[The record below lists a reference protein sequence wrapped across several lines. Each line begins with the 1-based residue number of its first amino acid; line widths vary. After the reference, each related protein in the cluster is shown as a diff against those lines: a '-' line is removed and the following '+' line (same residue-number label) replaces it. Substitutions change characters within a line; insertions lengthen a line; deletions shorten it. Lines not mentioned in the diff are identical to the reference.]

1 MPPTR
6 IAPGR
11 HRPQSRL
18 RLLAGSV
25 TSTDPR
31 LDLVERFFRGTGST
45 YDVMVHA
52 ATLGLDR
59 LWKRRM
65 IQIVR
70 EQVGRPRAILDLACG
85 TGLSTFAF
93 ARAFP
98 EARIVGVELREEYL
112 DRARTKCRGGRYPH
126 VEFVLSRAEAFE
138 STEPFDVVTASYLAK
153 YADLPVLVEHIAGA
167 RHAVPLLAH
176 GGLLVMHDFT
186 LPPNRIILAV
196 WRGYFRMLQTV
207 GAKIVPAWKAIYDG
221 LPVLIEQTR
230 WTSELT
236 TLLHARGFRDVTFER
251 LTLGGS
257 AIITARRP
265 TPASTDTPS
274 APPPTRSRPD

>member
-1 MPPTR
+1 MP
-6 IAPGR
+6 
-11 HRPQSRL
+11 S
-18 RLLAGSV
+18 
-25 TSTDPR
+25 DPR

-65 IQIVR
+65 VQIVR
-70 EQVGRPRAILDLACG
+70 EQVGRPRVILDLACG

-98 EARIVGVELREEYL
+98 ETRIVGVELRDEYL
-112 DRARTKCRGGRYPH
+112 QRAKRRAVRYPN

-138 STEPFDVVTASYLAK
+138 TDAPFDVVTASYLAK
-153 YADLPVLVEHIAGA
+153 YADLPVLVDRAA
-167 RHAVPLLAH
+167 AWLVP
-176 GGLLVMHDFT
+176 GGLFMMHDFT
-186 LPPNRIILAV
+186 LPPNRITLAV

-207 GAKIVPAWKAIYDG
+207 GAKIVPAWRAIYDG

-236 TLLHARGFRDVTFER
+236 TLLRARGFQDVTLEQ

-265 TPASTDTPS
+265 PL
-274 APPPTRSRPD
+274 

>member
-1 MPPTR
+1 MP
-6 IAPGR
+6 
-11 HRPQSRL
+11 S
-18 RLLAGSV
+18 
-25 TSTDPR
+25 DPR

-65 IQIVR
+65 VQIVR
-70 EQVGRPRAILDLACG
+70 ERVGRPRAILDLACG

-112 DRARTKCRGGRYPH
+112 QRAKRRATRYPN

-138 STEPFDVVTASYLAK
+138 TDQPFDVVTASYLAK
-153 YADLPVLVEHIAGA
+153 YADLPVLVEHVVGA
-167 RHAVPLLAH
+167 RHAVPLLAN
-176 GGLLVMHDFT
+176 GGLLMMHDFT
-186 LPPNRIILAV
+186 LPPNRITLAI
-196 WRGYFRMLQTV
+196 WRGYFRLLQTI
-207 GAKIVPAWKAIYDG
+207 GSRIFPAWKAIYDG

-236 TLLHARGFRDVTFER
+236 TLLCARGFRDVALER

-265 TPASTDTPS
+265 TPA
-274 APPPTRSRPD
+274 

>member
-1 MPPTR
+1 MTVPP
-6 IAPGR
+6 
-11 HRPQSRL
+11 
-18 RLLAGSV
+18 
-25 TSTDPR
+25 DPR
-31 LDLVERFFRGTGST
+31 LDLVERFFRGTGPT

-65 IQIVR
+65 VQIVR

-112 DRARTKCRGGRYPH
+112 IRARAKREQRRHPN

-138 STEPFDVVTASYLAK
+138 TTEPFDVVTASYLAK
-153 YADLPVLVEHIAGA
+153 YADLPVLVEHVVGA
-167 RHAVPLLAH
+167 RHAVPLLAN
-176 GGLLVMHDFT
+176 GGLLMMHDFT
-186 LPPNRIILAV
+186 LPPNRIVLAA
-196 WRGYFRMLQTV
+196 WRGYFRMLQTI
-207 GAKIVPAWKAIYDG
+207 GSRIFPAWRAIYDG
-221 LPVLIEQTR
+221 LPVLIEETR
-230 WTSELT
+230 WTGELT
-236 TLLHARGFRDVTFER
+236 TLLRARGFLDVTLER

-257 AIITARRP
+257 AIIMARRP
-265 TPASTDTPS
+265 PL
-274 APPPTRSRPD
+274 

>member
-1 MPPTR
+1 MVS
-6 IAPGR
+6 AP
-11 HRPQSRL
+11 
-18 RLLAGSV
+18 V
-25 TSTDPR
+25 DPR

-45 YDVMVHA
+45 YDFMVHA

-65 IQIVR
+65 VQIVR

-98 EARIVGVELREEYL
+98 ETRIVGVELRDEYL
-112 DRARTKCRGGRYPH
+112 QRAKRRAVRYPN

-138 STEPFDVVTASYLAK
+138 TDAPFDVVTASYLAK
-153 YADLPVLVEHIAGA
+153 YADLPVLVDRAA
-167 RHAVPLLAH
+167 AWLVP
-176 GGLLVMHDFT
+176 GGLFMMHDFT
-186 LPPNRIILAV
+186 LPPNRIALAV

-207 GAKIVPAWKAIYDG
+207 GARIVPAWRAIYEG

-236 TLLHARGFRDVTFER
+236 TLLRARGFRDVTFEWQ
-251 LTLGGS
+251 TLGGS

-265 TPASTDTPS
+265 PL
-274 APPPTRSRPD
+274 

>member
-1 MPPTR
+1 MP
-6 IAPGR
+6 
-11 HRPQSRL
+11 S
-18 RLLAGSV
+18 
-25 TSTDPR
+25 DPR

-65 IQIVR
+65 VQIVR
-70 EQVGRPRAILDLACG
+70 ERVGRPRAILDLACG

-112 DRARTKCRGGRYPH
+112 DRARAKLEQRRYPN
-126 VEFVLSRAEAFE
+126 VEFVLSPAETFE
-138 STEPFDVVTASYLAK
+138 TTERFDIVTASYLAK
-153 YADLPVLVEHIAGA
+153 YADLPVLVDRAA
-167 RHAVPLLAH
+167 AWLVP
-176 GGLLVMHDFT
+176 GGLFMMHDFT
-186 LPPNRIILAV
+186 LPPNRITLAV
-196 WRGYFRMLQTV
+196 WRGYFRMLQTM
-207 GAKIVPAWKAIYDG
+207 GTKIVPAWRAIYDG

-236 TLLHARGFRDVTFER
+236 TLLRARGFRDVTLER

-257 AIITARRP
+257 AIITAHRP
-265 TPASTDTPS
+265 PL
-274 APPPTRSRPD
+274 